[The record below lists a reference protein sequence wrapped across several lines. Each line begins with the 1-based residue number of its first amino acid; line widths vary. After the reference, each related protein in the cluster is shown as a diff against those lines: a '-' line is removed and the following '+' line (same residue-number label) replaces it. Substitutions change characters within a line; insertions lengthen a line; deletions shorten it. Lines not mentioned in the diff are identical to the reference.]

1 MERARFKL
9 KLAKGAPY
17 RWLSRWLVDQNFVP
31 MRSGGRWA
39 CTPPQVVP
47 SVDCPDYIAGKLVPR
62 ISVHRIAADEIANHF
77 HFPSLQRLFGARG
90 TWSR

>member
-9 KLAKGAPY
+9 KLAEGVPY
-17 RWLSRWLVDQNFVP
+17 RWPSRWLVDQNSVP

-47 SVDCPDYIAGKLVPR
+47 SVDCPDYIAGKLGSP
-62 ISVHRIAADEIANHF
+62 ISVRRTAADEIANHF
-77 HFPSLQRLFGARG
+77 HFPSLQRLFGAG
-90 TWSR
+90 GIWSR